1 MRLLRLCL
9 VESLGAI
16 ALALVLITISSSII
30 GVDVARTLLGPKP
43 TEEEVQALHHQLGLD
58 RPLLE
63 RVVNQVWRALHGDL
77 GASYVFRQP
86 VASLLFK
93 AVSHSLRLII
103 PALLIGGLSGPFI
116 GIWVAYRPTKRHHL
130 MLAALTGLA
139 LVPTLV
145 LSTLVVFGI
154 GYKLGWLPPPL
165 ITAVTLLA
173 LGPLSLMALT
183 ACNEYSRILESD
195 YIRAARSLGVT
206 EWKIAS
212 QFILKAAGVA
222 LVSNMT
228 TLTLYLLTATMFIEI
243 TFVLPGLGQLLLT
256 ATERLDY
263 PIVVGISLLIV
274 VSYGVMNAF
283 SGIALYVLDPRTR

>member
-16 ALALVLITISSSII
+16 ALALILINISSSII

-43 TEEEVQALHHQLGLD
+43 TEEEVHALNHQLGLD
-58 RPLLE
+58 RPFLE
-63 RVVNQVWRALHGDL
+63 RVVTQVWRALHGDL

-86 VASLLFK
+86 VASLLIK

-103 PALLIGGLSGPFI
+103 PALLIGGLSGPLI

-154 GYKLGWLPPPL
+154 GYKLGWLPPSL
-165 ITAVTLLA
+165 ITAVILLA

-195 YIRAARSLGVT
+195 YIRAARSLGAT

-212 QFILKAAGVA
+212 QFALKAAAVA

-263 PIVVGISLLIV
+263 PIVVGISSLIV